1 MGTHRSAEFRENHGI
16 YWLAGEASGDYI
28 ASLVIPEVVARTGG
42 LPQYGM
48 GGDKMRAVGVVTP
61 HDIQELN
68 VRGYVEVI
76 QHLPRLFQLRHNI
89 YTECLEAE
97 SKVFVG
103 VDAPDFNLTLE
114 KQLRRKGMP
123 VAHLISPSIWAW
135 RPERIHDVRE
145 AVDHMMLV
153 FPFEQEIYQRAGIRA
168 TFVGHPLANIIP
180 MTPDTCAARQ
190 RLGLD
195 ADAKVL
201 TVMPGS
207 RPDEIENCSTIF
219 FDAAERM
226 MKRIGEMKI
235 VVPVMNDQAR
245 AKVIFNAGAFARVA
259 KNLVIVMK
267 DSHTAI
273 EAADA
278 VLCASGTA
286 ALECALFKKPMVV
299 GYKMPALTGM
309 LMQKKALTHYVSLP
323 NILLNDKVVP
333 EFLQYFCVP
342 DFISYAIEDAVTN
355 DRRRAR
361 LVERFSVLHR
371 SLRADTPNL
380 VADIVSDLAKRSR
393 FGM

>member
-1 MGTHRSAEFRENHGI
+1 MGTHRTAKFTENHGV

-28 ASLVIPEVVARTGG
+28 ASLVLPEVAARTGG

-48 GGDKMRAVGVVTP
+48 GGDKMRLAGATTP

-76 QHLPRLFQLRHNI
+76 KHLPRLFQLRHNI
-89 YTECLEAE
+89 YTECLESE

-103 VDAPDFNLTLE
+103 VDAPDFNLMLE

-123 VAHLISPSIWAW
+123 VAHLVSPSIWAW
-135 RPERIHDVRE
+135 RPERIHEVRE

-153 FPFEQEIYQRAGIRA
+153 FPFEEEIYKRAGIRA
-168 TFVGHPLANIIP
+168 TYVGHPLANVIP
-180 MTPDTCAARQ
+180 MRPQTAQARQ
-190 RLGLD
+190 RLGLA

-207 RPDEIENCSTIF
+207 RPDEIDQCSTIF

-226 MKRIGEMKI
+226 MKRVGEMKI
-235 VVPVMNDQAR
+235 VVPVVNDQGR

-259 KNLVIVMK
+259 KNLVVVMK

-286 ALECALFKKPMVV
+286 ALECALYKKPMVV

-309 LMQKKALTHYVSLP
+309 MMQRKALTRFVSLP
-323 NILLNDKVVP
+323 NILLNEKVVP

-342 DFISYAIEDAVTN
+342 DFISYAIEDALTN
-355 DRRRAR
+355 DVRRAR
-361 LVERFSVLHR
+361 LVDRFSQLHR
-371 SLRADTPNL
+371 SLRADTPSL

-393 FGM
+393 FGL